1 MAALKTEEE
10 PPKLLLFTMFAFITL
25 NVNYLITPCFA
36 ISKVYIAEG
45 GVIRLNFSFRYNG
58 FGRLELRHNTNV
70 VFARR
75 SAITESN
82 SRTPLLLFN
91 ISDGITSFTITDVV
105 SSDNGRYVC
114 SLNGEKQDPVYDLSV
129 ILDQQYA
136 DDISWASTGQHILQ
150 DIEKRVSDKLAVRN
164 LKINCTKTEKF
175 TITRTGNDSWKKCK
189 YVGSLLGTEE
199 DINRRIGITNG
210 AFNTLS
216 NIFKSKNI
224 SRKIKLRIFET
235 LLKSNFLYNCELW
248 GTTKDLD
255 CKIDTFQRR
264 LLRNILI
271 IRWTNNNW
279 LSNDELYNE
288 TNQTPWS
295 SIVAHRRLR
304 FFGHVARLQEDAPA
318 KVALREALRHTAKP
332 VGRPVTT
339 LLGKIKSQFKD
350 ININNFK
357 EAINLAQDRDTWRR
371 LITEHVG

>member
-1 MAALKTEEE
+1 MLDMSKAFDTIQRGSLLTDLEQVLANDELHLISLLIDNVSYTVKLEGKLGLPFNTNIGSPQGDSASAL
-10 PPKLLLFTMFAFITL
+10 FFIT
-25 NVNYLITPCFA
+25 YLA
-36 ISKVYIAEG
+36 
-45 GVIRLNFSFRYNG
+45 
-58 FGRLELRHNTNV
+58 
-70 VFARR
+70 
-75 SAITESN
+75 N
-82 SRTPLLLFN
+82 SMK
-91 ISDGITSFTITDVV
+91 SD
-105 SSDNGRYVC
+105 DN
-114 SLNGEKQDPVYDLSV
+114 DIDAV
-129 ILDQQYA
+129 ILPSQLVDHDYSTTTNNSFFTVDQQYA

-175 TITRTGNDSWKKCK
+175 TITRKGNDSWKKCK

-216 NIFKSKNI
+216 SIFKSKNI

-235 LLKSNFLYNCELW
+235 LLKSIFLYNCELW

-255 CKIDTFQRR
+255 RKIDTFQRR
-264 LLRNILI
+264 LLRNILN

-350 ININNFK
+350 ININSFE
-357 EAINLAQDRDTWRR
+357 EAINLAQDRKTWRR
-371 LITEHVG
+371 LITEHVE